1 MAIAKTKYISAQD
14 YFELEKNSEIRH
26 EYYQGEIFDMAGTTT
41 RHNTI
46 VFNIVSALKR
56 ALKKKPC
63 LVFFENIMLEVIP
76 DIYYPYP
83 DVIVT
88 CHKKDLSEERII
100 RHPTLIMEV
109 LSESSESH
117 DRGFKFNQYRHL
129 ESLQHYVLI
138 SQSQYLVEIYSRNK
152 DETWT
157 LSVMD
162 NNGTILNLE
171 AVDVNIP
178 LKVIYEDIEIN

>member
-1 MAIAKTKYISAQD
+1 MAIAETKYISIQD
-14 YFELEKNSEIRH
+14 YFELEKSSEIRH

-76 DIYYPYP
+76 DNYYPYP
-83 DVIVT
+83 DVLVT

-138 SQSQYLVEIYSRNK
+138 SQSQCLVENYSRNK

-178 LKVIYEDIEIN
+178 LKAIYEDIEFN

>member
-1 MAIAKTKYISAQD
+1 MAIPKTKYISVED

-26 EYYQGEIFDMAGTTT
+26 EYYQNEIFDMAGTTT
-41 RHNTI
+41 RHNIIVQNCTFFI
-46 VFNIVSALKR
+46 RVNLKNKPCRVFN
-56 ALKKKPC
+56 
-63 LVFFENIMLEVIP
+63 ENIMLEVIP

-88 CHKKDLSEERII
+88 YHKKDLSEERII
-100 RHPTLIMEV
+100 RHPTLIIEV
-109 LSESSESH
+109 LSESTESH

-129 ESLQHYVLI
+129 ESLLQYILI
-138 SQSQYLVEIYSRNK
+138 SQSQYFVENYSRNK

-162 NNGTILNLE
+162 NNSTILNLE
-171 AVDVNIP
+171 AVNVNIP
-178 LKVIYEDIEIN
+178 IKVIYEDIEFN